1 MLLRHPTDSGDVDA
15 GIGKSGE
22 IRLWE
27 ILTGPTNGCD

>member
-1 MLLRHPTDSGDVDA
+1 MLLRHPTDCGDVDA
-15 GIGKSGE
+15 RIAKSCE